1 MEIEASRR
9 GGSEGVLSRAR
20 VQGGT
25 KNGSIDFPANLTPR
39 ATTSRVAKEAAVPG
53 QRPSQHR
60 AGTQFWSRRR
70 EESPRGFGGKLSGLL
85 RGALGRQG
93 GCFSA
98 GGDTWNRTAIL
109 GPASGEPTPRCHSR
123 EMVAHVVGPL
133 NLPGQKATLHLDFL
147 SNEIENLQRLKLAL
161 YQASCYWD
169 PRRPR

>member
-98 GGDTWNRTAIL
+98 GGDTWNRAAIL
-109 GPASGEPTPRCHSR
+109 GPASEVSRQRDGGPRGGAAEST
-123 EMVAHVVGPL
+123 GPESHAPSG
-133 NLPGQKATLHLDFL
+133 LPVERDRK
-147 SNEIENLQRLKLAL
+147 SP
-161 YQASCYWD
+161 AS
-169 PRRPR
+169 